1 MSSHNLKDT
10 KGVPLQF
17 EHFSPNAS
25 QSDQTKENRGAD
37 NEPKKWHSVPRDGE
51 SKISKTVKFINQTN
65 NENVDIP
72 WPKVSVDEDIE
83 PSSKISEL
91 GRILIH
97 YLNEVGI
104 IKADL
109 QTPTICQKPS
119 SKGKQYSCCLKFQI
133 NYGFQRFQVILT
145 LKYGIANKKVFSN
158 NSFSNDELV
167 DYLKNLI
174 IFKKID
180 TGQEV
185 KFNNLKLL
193 SVGCNINGLEL
204 EI

>member
-1 MSSHNLKDT
+1 MCSNYLKDT
-10 KGVPLQF
+10 KSLPLRF
-17 EHFSPNAS
+17 EHFSPNTS
-25 QSDQTKENRGAD
+25 TYELTKENRGAD
-37 NEPKKWHSVPRDGE
+37 IETNKVQTAPRDDE
-51 SKISKTVKFINQTN
+51 NKISKTIKFINQTN

-72 WPKVSVDEDIE
+72 WPKVKVNEDFE

-91 GRILIH
+91 GRIFIH
-97 YLNEVGI
+97 YLNEIGI

-109 QTPTICQKPS
+109 QSPSICEKS
-119 SKGKQYSCCLKFQI
+119 ASRGKQYTCCLKFQI

-145 LKYGIANKKVFSN
+145 LKYGIANKKVFLI

-174 IFKKID
+174 IFKRTD
-180 TGQEV
+180 THQEL

-193 SVGCNINGLEL
+193 SVSCNINGLEL